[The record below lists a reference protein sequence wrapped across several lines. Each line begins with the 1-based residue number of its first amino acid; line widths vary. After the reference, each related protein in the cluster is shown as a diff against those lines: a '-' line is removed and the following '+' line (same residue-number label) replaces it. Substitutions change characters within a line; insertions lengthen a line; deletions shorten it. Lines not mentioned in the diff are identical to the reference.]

1 MVKSFYKSL
10 GFYAAEV
17 EARSQPIGQD
27 KKRLNLIFLLIK
39 DKNIKFLK

>member
-10 GFYAAEV
+10 GFYAGEV

-27 KKRLNLIFLLIK
+27 KKRLNSISIIK
-39 DKNIKFLK
+39 DKNIKSQK